1 MHTYNVANRKLP
13 AEILL
18 VEDNRGDAVLAARA
32 FSKAHIPIHLQTAES
47 AEDALMILH
56 RKEEHTTSPRPDLI
70 LLDLNLPKMH
80 GHEFLDIIKADDRF
94 RHIPVIIL
102 SSSRVKQD
110 IIRSY
115 VHYAS
120 GYVIKPLGAD
130 QYKDLVDAVEQF
142 YFKAITLPDSPDDE

>member
-1 MHTYNVANRKLP
+1 MHSFNIANRKLP

-32 FSKAHIPIHLQTAES
+32 FSKAHIPINLQTAES

-56 RKEEHTTSPRPDLI
+56 RKEDYATSPRPDLI

-80 GHEFLDIIKADDRF
+80 GHEFLDIVKTDDRL

-102 SSSRVKQD
+102 SSSRVKHD
-110 IIRSY
+110 IVRSY
-115 VHYAS
+115 IHYAS
-120 GYVIKPLGAD
+120 GYVIKPLGTD
-130 QYKDLVDAVEQF
+130 QFKELVEAVEQF
-142 YFKAITLPDSPDDE
+142 YFKTVTLPDSPDDE